1 VTVLPRPCCAASPL
15 ASLGLLAGHATKRAY
30 GNDAVYGLTVWSALG
45 MLLLAGAR
53 DWLVLAIG
61 LELAS
66 LCLYALLAARLDDPD
81 GTEAALKYFLP
92 GAMALALLLFGIAL
106 VYAGSGRLDIAAS
119 LAAGGPIVVA
129 GLGLIVVGLGF
140 KLSLGA
146 RASVDPDVTRARRRR
161 VRLSVHRVQA
171 GHGHDLAGGWPVP

>member
-1 VTVLPRPCCAASPL
+1 MCSSDL
-15 ASLGLLAGHATKRAY
+15 
-30 GNDAVYGLTVWSALG
+30 
-45 MLLLAGAR
+45 
-53 DWLVLAIG
+53 LAIG

-119 LAAGGPIVVA
+119 LAADGPIVVA
-129 GLGLIVVGLGF
+129 GLGLILVGLGF
-140 KLSLGA
+140 KLSLA
-146 RASVDPDVTRARRRR
+146 PVHLWTPDVYQGAPAPVAAFLSTGSKAATAMALLRLASAATPAVQTR
-161 VRLSVHRVQA
+161 L
-171 GHGHDLAGGWPVP
+171 WPVLAVVAGLTLAVGNIGALRQRSLKRLLEIGRAHV